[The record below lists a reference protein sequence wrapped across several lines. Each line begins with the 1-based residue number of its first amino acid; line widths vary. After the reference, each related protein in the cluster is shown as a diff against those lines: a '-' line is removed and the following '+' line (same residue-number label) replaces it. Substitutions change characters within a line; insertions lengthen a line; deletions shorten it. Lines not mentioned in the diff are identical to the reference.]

1 MPQPGFTAPLTTSGF
16 ASNYIHGGAR
26 YEFGQQNVHP
36 FLGLGVGATIFDPQ
50 KDGIG
55 SSTNFSLSAE
65 GGVRMMLGKGAQQR
79 FGVRATFRGW
89 FYVRAERHL
98 PGVVRLL
105 LRLLCH
111 RGNVRRYT
119 G

>member
-1 MPQPGFTAPLTTSGF
+1 MPDPGFTAPLTTSGF
-16 ASNYIHGGAR
+16 ATNYIHGGAR

-36 FLGLGVGATIFDPQ
+36 FLGLGVGATIFDPS

-79 FGVRATFRGW
+79 FGIRATFRGW
-89 FYVRAERHL
+89 FSSCRTAPTRPGATTTTGAMPPRA
-98 PGVVRLL
+98 
-105 LRLLCH
+105 
-111 RGNVRRYT
+111 RRS
-119 G
+119 